1 MPNYPQILYNKTCA
15 KMGIKKKFLSFLN
28 LYLVFLDTFALNL
41 LLSHSHVHALFIAIL
56 RQLMWFFGGKCWN
69 VNCLDIITKLF
80 SGKNS
85 TIDDNKDLFTLA
97 CFDSFLKLFVFKY
110 NRFGCNFIVLL
121 YLPSTTTFY
130 ICTQRGR
137 K

>member
-1 MPNYPQILYNKTCA
+1 
-15 KMGIKKKFLSFLN
+15 MGILKKFLSFFS
-28 LYLVFLDTFALNL
+28 LYLVFLATLALNL

-56 RQLMWFFGGKCWN
+56 RQLMWFFGEN
-69 VNCLDIITKLF
+69 AEMFTVNWLDIITKLF